1 MAIGSVLGSV
11 DGHIAAQQLDAGRA
25 LDLALGRH
33 QHPAGVEA
41 LAGHG
46 GHRQGGP
53 LAQVLVVDL
62 GDRAVELAERRG
74 QALDDRAL
82 VLERRGVRQPEVQA
96 EQGDEQGYLGISTI
110 S

>member
-1 MAIGSVLGSV
+1 
-11 DGHIAAQQLDAGRA
+11 
-25 LDLALGRH
+25 
-33 QHPAGVEA
+33 
-41 LAGHG
+41 
-46 GHRQGGP
+46 
-53 LAQVLVVDL
+53 VVDL

-96 EQGDEQGYLGISTI
+96 EEGDEQGYLGISTI